1 MKKATV
7 YILVLVMLLGCL
19 AGCMR
24 NDPMEQMPTPTPYS
38 NTPSATARPVQTP
51 YTNDNDNN
59 DGMVNEGNG
68 IIEDNDGNGTTP
80 PDKDDRPLDND
91 ILQNDLNNNGNS
103 GTVTTPGTTT
113 APSAK
118 SRVRR

>member
-24 NDPMEQMPTPTPYS
+24 NDPMEQMPTPTPYN

-59 DGMVNEGNG
+59 DGMVNDGNG

-113 APSAK
+113 APSAN
-118 SRVRR
+118 SRVR